1 MRSLLTLAPFPDPSS
16 SPWPSLLLRASKSS
30 KWRDI
35 RRGEDQGRRALL
47 PYASEKLEHPV
58 GNNSAGIRLQPHI
71 QLRNNLFQLP
81 RQGSG
86 CLQAPSVCPKGGN
99 KSTISP
105 GGQQPSGD
113 SAGPAL
119 QPCSLPAQR
128 GAEGAGCCLSAS
140 ATGRVPPRRPRP
152 RPWEWSWSSAPRGGL
167 TPSRQQ
173 CLTPSVL
180 AGSAPQSRWLPRCWL
195 HHLQD
200 CPHSAP
206 AAATSPSMPAPGV
219 WTSWGVRRAKAQ
231 LVRRLCPF
239 TPHRSPGEQ
248 PSLLWSGLGLS
259 RPPACQE
266 LSSHFHSPDPHQRR
280 LNIELFFAA

>member
-1 MRSLLTLAPFPDPSS
+1 M
-16 SPWPSLLLRASKSS
+16 
-30 KWRDI
+30 
-35 RRGEDQGRRALL
+35 
-47 PYASEKLEHPV
+47 
-58 GNNSAGIRLQPHI
+58 QPHI
-71 QLRNNLFQLP
+71 QLRNNLFPLP
-81 RQGSG
+81 RQGPG
-86 CLQAPSVCPKGGN
+86 CLQAPSVCLKGGN

-105 GGQQPSGD
+105 RGQQPSGD

-119 QPCSLPAQR
+119 QPHSLP
-128 GAEGAGCCLSAS
+128 SA
-140 ATGRVPPRRPRP
+140 AWGWRGRVLPPSLRHWQGPP
-152 RPWEWSWSSAPRGGL
+152 LPAPSWPWEWSWSSAPRGGL

-173 CLTPSVL
+173 RLTPSAL

-195 HHLQD
+195 HHPQD
-200 CPHSAP
+200 RPHPAP
-206 AAATSPSMPAPGV
+206 PAATSPSMPAPGV
-219 WTSWGVRRAKAQ
+219 WASWGVRRAKAQ

-248 PSLLWSGLGLS
+248 PSLLWSGQGLS